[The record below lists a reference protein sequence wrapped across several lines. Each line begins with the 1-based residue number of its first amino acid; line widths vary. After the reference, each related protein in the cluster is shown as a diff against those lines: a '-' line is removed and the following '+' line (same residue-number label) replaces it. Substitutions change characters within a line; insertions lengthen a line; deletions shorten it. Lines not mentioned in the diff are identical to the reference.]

1 MAKKTQRD
9 FIKKNMQQLPK
20 NPDAS
25 CLLPFGHATG
35 DHSKQFGPCLYVAQN
50 Y

>member
-1 MAKKTQRD
+1 MAEEKQRD
-9 FIKKNMQQLPK
+9 FIKNVQQLPK

-25 CLLPFGHATG
+25 LFLPFGHATG
-35 DHSKQFGPCLYVAQN
+35 DHLKQFGPYLYVVQN